1 MKNSY
6 NILYIVMALVLAAC
20 SQEEPSPSTTATGTL
35 VLNVST
41 GRLPKVVTRAT
52 DSDLVIELYE
62 SDGTLYRHY
71 DAGAAPDKLK
81 LEAGKEYTVKA
92 FTDNQDT
99 WLTANDG
106 KGAACFIGD
115 TTVTMEEDAT
125 VYCTYKVPMT
135 NYAVTFTLP
144 ELFDNIFSS
153 KTFTVKCGSRT
164 VELTQGGEKAYFS
177 VDEGG
182 FSYQLQATNT
192 DGKTSSHSAIDYP
205 NVEAGKQYNVTY
217 SYSASSDAASVDVSD
232 DN

>member
-1 MKNSY
+1 
-6 NILYIVMALVLAAC
+6 MALALAAC
-20 SQEEPSPSTTATGTL
+20 SKEEPSPSASGMGTL

-41 GRLPKVVTRAT
+41 GRLPHVVTRAT
-52 DSDLVIELYE
+52 DSDLVVELYE

-71 DAGAAPDKLK
+71 DAGTTPDKVR
-81 LEAGKEYTVKA
+81 LEAGKVYTVKA
-92 FTDNQDT
+92 YTDNQET
-99 WLTANDG
+99 WQTANDG
-106 KGAACFIGD
+106 RGEACFYGD
-115 TTVTMEEDAT
+115 TTVTLEEDQT

-144 ELFDNIFSS
+144 DLFDNIFSS

-177 VDEGG
+177 VDAGG

-192 DGKTSSHSAIDYP
+192 DGKTSSHTTIDYP
-205 NVEAGKQYNVTY
+205 NVEAGKQYNVKYT
-217 SYSASSDAASVDVSD
+217 YSASSDAASVDVSD